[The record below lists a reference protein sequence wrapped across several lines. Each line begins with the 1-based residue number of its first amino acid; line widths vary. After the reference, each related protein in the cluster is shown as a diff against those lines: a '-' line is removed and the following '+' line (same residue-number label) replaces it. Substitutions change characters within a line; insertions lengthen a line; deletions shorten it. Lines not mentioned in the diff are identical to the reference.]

1 MKTFN
6 LLILFLF
13 LCSNASGQNGY
24 LRDSFAVF
32 VNGIPDPTTF
42 YTYDDDENLVRIVRG
57 TSETVIAYPN
67 DSTVTTAR
75 YSDGVLT
82 VTELSKNRPDG
93 SVASIEFIDGFD
105 TVIGRDTFSYDI
117 DGREILFVRW
127 EFENGIWAK
136 NRIRKQTWNDNN
148 QLSLELLVNS
158 NMDTVFYR
166 NDVFT
171 YDSNNNQITSN
182 LFYVDQFASELST
195 GQSYY
200 INNELDS
207 SHVVTQYNNAFSRAV
222 YKLYSYDQN
231 FSSVATY
238 QKIDEFGEFI
248 PTILRDNWYNTTS
261 LFLFRDSSH
270 TYVFDGSEYLLSSR
284 GTEDAWKPTSETLN
298 VRRKTMVFGVNGY
311 ELEFISFYHKSSSW
325 VSSKETEDL
334 ENLLVYPNPV
344 IKNSTLVIEN
354 VNSEK
359 RTMKIFDQKGML
371 VRTVLIRPGM
381 NKIIAPHLSGI
392 YFIQLFDR
400 ANPISNMKAIVVE

>member
-1 MKTFN
+1 MKTLS

-13 LCSNASGQNGY
+13 LCSFASGQNGY

-32 VNGIPDPTTF
+32 VNGVPDPTTF
-42 YTYDDDENLVRIVRG
+42 YSYDDDENLVRIVRG

-67 DSTVTTAR
+67 DSTVITER

-82 VTELSKNRPDG
+82 ETELSKNRPDG
-93 SVASIEFIDGFD
+93 SVASIEFFDGSNI
-105 TVIGRDTFSYDI
+105 VIGRDTFFYNI
-117 DGREILFVRW
+117 EGREILFVRW
-127 EFENGIWAK
+127 ELENGIWAK
-136 NRIRKQTWNDNN
+136 NRIRKQTWNGNN

-171 YDSNNNQITSN
+171 YDSYDNEITSS

-195 GQSYY
+195 SQSFY

-207 SHVVTQYNNAFSRAV
+207 SQVVTQYNDEFSRAV
-222 YKLYSYDQN
+222 YRLYSYDQD

-238 QKIDEFGEFI
+238 QKIDEFGEFF

-270 TYVFDGSEYLLSSR
+270 TYVFDGSEYFLSSR
-284 GTEDAWKPTSETLN
+284 GTEDAWQPTSETLN

-325 VSSKETEDL
+325 VSSKETDIL

-344 IKNSTLVIEN
+344 IKNSSLVIDN
-354 VNSEK
+354 ANSDT
-359 RTMKIFDQKGML
+359 RTMKIFDLNGIL
-371 VRTVLIRPGM
+371 VNTVLIRSGT

-392 YFIQLFDR
+392 YFIQLFDK
-400 ANPISNMKAIVVE
+400 AKPVSNMKAIVVE